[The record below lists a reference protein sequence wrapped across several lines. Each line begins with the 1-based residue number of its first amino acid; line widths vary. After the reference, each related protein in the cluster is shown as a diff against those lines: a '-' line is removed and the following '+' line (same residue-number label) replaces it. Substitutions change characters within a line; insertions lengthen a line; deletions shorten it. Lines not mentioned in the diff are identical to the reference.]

1 MARSSAIWLA
11 DLLRASADLAPDDEA
26 LREICAQL
34 DVDARLPTALAGRR
48 SMATPVADIDIG
60 ADAAPADA
68 DQTPPAPPTAA
79 AGKAA
84 LWPVFSEFEPIADAA
99 GETTESDTGGPAWLG
114 STEALRSEASPPPR
128 APDPL
133 LPTLQRR
140 AILATAL
147 GVDVADGGLDL
158 DRVVHTLSHG
168 LPLCGLPRRPR
179 RTLRYGVEVWL
190 DRAPWLEPF
199 HADQQ
204 ALVTYLRTLFPSDRV
219 VLRRCKGSPQEIR
232 PRRRGSSAPGGE
244 RPDWR
249 AAALLLTDFGAGYRP
264 LGVPP
269 PAAADWRRQ
278 ARQFAR
284 QQRVAVALLPLPPTA
299 RVATAIREL
308 ASLPWNERTT
318 VRDAAR
324 LRSGAPADRSPELP
338 LDDQALLAL
347 ARVLSPAVRI
357 DPWLLRA
364 ARRRFLPRYGAE
376 LEAALWFGPLV
387 ASRGA
392 DGIVL
397 ESALLP
403 ELRAGLREQGPAVL
417 GAAVALVEA
426 AHAHYPATLRLEE
439 QLLRIEL
446 EQAPGQPLAEHA
458 VELALRPA
466 LKALAGSDAAAD
478 DVAIWAAH
486 AWGRFSSALRGT
498 DAARQLA
505 FASAARLQGASWML
519 PPGETSAPAFPID
532 IGWLLRA
539 RKRPARELAIEL
551 KHGDD
556 GSFELAFHEAT
567 VASNARHRLRLP
579 DTTPLWLQLVDPS
592 GTVRA
597 VAFAAAAGAPSVP
610 LDAAA
615 LQSSNG
621 VVLRTLAG
629 DEYALRVTGSVEQA
643 LSRSVLALSARA
655 EKSSGEARP
664 APNVALVAHDLA
676 IAWPDD
682 GPDGE
687 ALDLLDGQGRST
699 RALRVGR
706 IDFSEKDVRVGATVL
721 RLDRYSLGVDKLPWV
736 ALDASARLLDP
747 SLPGKA
753 PDLQPAISW
762 PHPGRFEYSAL
773 RAVHGKFYSEEVD
786 QRSRDSVESRL
797 RSQGGL
803 VMPAGA
809 VDHWALLFPASRAP
823 AMSKKALPRLDGE
836 LLAVPVAA
844 ALAAAASLAAGRW
857 RACVIV
863 ADARLPAVAAE
874 LHAHLVKQLGP
885 WRVLPQVEDT
895 TEGRPRA
902 SSAVLA
908 EYAVDAMDG
917 LREAIGRCELLIVV
931 GVWRR
936 SKLEALNAQLAL
948 ARRLGRA
955 LLLVV
960 PADTGVRDDVA
971 GMQPDEVVTL
981 PGPEALDDHSLRRIV
996 EHIAAFRLPGAVDAG
1011 ETPGSAAARA
1021 GDAGVLDSL
1030 ATGFR
1035 TRLCRQ
1041 LEKNVPRPGLFEVSL
1056 HGDFALRA
1064 FLTPRGS
1071 APLLILVHSLAT
1083 NSEATF
1089 GALWQPPADVQRRAL
1104 LRSYGERVYAFEHH
1118 AVSHSP
1124 IHNALQLAL
1133 ALPAGATLHFLTHS
1147 AGGLIGE
1154 LFARGLRVDG
1164 QPAFDER
1171 DLALFQGGT
1180 VGAAERAMLEQLSS
1194 VFADKRF
1201 RVERFVRVACP
1212 ARGTRIFSET
1222 PAQALAAM
1230 RGAMSL
1236 LSPLAGLAGSALSS
1250 VFQALQD
1257 PEVTPGFAVQ
1267 DPGSPLVQMLNR
1279 PDVVSAAPLTV
1290 IGGVTEAGGLLSR
1303 LVGAATT
1310 AVAFGHAD
1318 NDRIVSLESA
1328 RGGVRRAAS
1337 GAEFVDRGQEVDHFS
1352 YFQNARSRQAIV
1364 AALLSAEPLP
1374 AGFSSRE
1381 STSQTTFSR

>member
-11 DLLRASADLAPDDEA
+11 DLLRACADLAPDDEA
-26 LREICAQL
+26 MREICAQL
-34 DVDARLPTALAGRR
+34 DVDARLPTAPAGRR
-48 SMATPVADIDIG
+48 SIVTPAADIEIG
-60 ADAAPADA
+60 ADAAPAGA

-99 GETTESDTGGPAWLG
+99 GETTASDTGAPAWLG
-114 STEALRSEASPPPR
+114 STEALRSEASPAPR

-133 LPTLQRR
+133 LPPLQRR

-168 LPLCGLPRRPR
+168 LPLCGLPRQPR

-232 PRRRGSSAPGGE
+232 RRRRGGGSSAPGGE
-244 RPDWR
+244 RPDSR

-324 LRSGAPADRSPELP
+324 LRAGAPADRSPELP

-376 LEAALWFGPLV
+376 LETALWFGPLV

-426 AHAHYPATLRLEE
+426 AHVQYPATLRLEE

-486 AWGRFSSALRGT
+486 AWGRFSTALRST

-519 PPGETSAPAFPID
+519 PPGETGAPAFPTD

-551 KHGDD
+551 QHGED

-567 VASNARHRLRLP
+567 AASSARHRLRLP

-615 LQSSNG
+615 LQSRDG
-621 VVLRTLAG
+621 IVLRTLAG
-629 DEYALRVTGSVEQA
+629 DGYALRVAASAEQA
-643 LSRSVLALSARA
+643 LSRSVLALPARA
-655 EKSSGEARP
+655 EESSAP
-664 APNVALVAHDLA
+664 DTPVPNVALVAHDLA

-687 ALDLLDGQGRST
+687 ELDLLDGQGRST

-736 ALDASARLLDP
+736 ALDAAARLLDP

-762 PHPGRFEYSAL
+762 PHPGRFEYGAL
-773 RAVHGKFYSEEVD
+773 RAVHGKLYSEEAD

-803 VMPAGA
+803 LMPAGA
-809 VDHWALLFPASRAP
+809 VDHWALLFPAIRSRA
-823 AMSKKALPRLDGE
+823 MTKKALPRLPGE
-836 LLAVPVAA
+836 FLAVPVAA
-844 ALAAAASLAAGRW
+844 ALAAATSLAAGRW

-863 ADARLPAVAAE
+863 AEARLPAVAAE

-895 TEGRPRA
+895 TEGRPRP
-902 SSAVLA
+902 SSALLA
-908 EYAVDAMDG
+908 EYAVDG

-936 SKLEALNAQLAL
+936 SNLEALNAQLAR

-960 PADTGVRDDVA
+960 PADTGAGDDVA
-971 GMQPDEVVTL
+971 GIQPDEVITL

-1021 GDAGVLDSL
+1021 ADAGVLDSL
-1030 ATGFR
+1030 ASGFR

-1041 LEKNVPRPGLFEVSL
+1041 LERNVPRPGLFEVSL
-1056 HGDFALRA
+1056 LGDFELRA

-1089 GALWQPPADVQRRAL
+1089 GALWQAPADAQRRAL
-1104 LRSYGERVYAFEHH
+1104 LRSYGERVFAFEHH

-1180 VGAAERAMLEQLSS
+1180 VGTAERAMLEQLSS

-1279 PDVVSAAPLTV
+1279 PDVLSAAPLTV

-1364 AALLSAEPLP
+1364 TALVSAEPLP

-1381 STSQTTFSR
+1381 SASQTAFSR